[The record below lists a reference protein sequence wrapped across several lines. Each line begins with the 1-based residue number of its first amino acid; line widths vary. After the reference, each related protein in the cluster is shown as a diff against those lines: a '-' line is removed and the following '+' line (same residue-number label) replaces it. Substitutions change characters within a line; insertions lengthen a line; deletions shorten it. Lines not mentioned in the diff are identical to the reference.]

1 MKLNTE
7 LAVNNQKISQ
17 NVKMLAEGSSVSV
30 VITGQK
36 QDGRYEGSVAGV
48 KVNISSG
55 KVFQKGSEF
64 VATVTLQNG
73 KIHLI
78 PENANVKIEN
88 IVLVENAKI
97 TQILNGLGLPE
108 NEITKN
114 ILLQLK
120 QLGLP
125 LDSDSITKIYNILA
139 KTKGKKKNLASLMVI
154 LEQKGIK
161 LTETQIAELLDEL
174 DFETDS
180 ENKNDFENKITE
192 DKKINLENEISGE
205 LKKYISD
212 VFKILPETEDE
223 RSGILTLLN
232 HIQKKDGN
240 GNNWIFLPFEICSL
254 EKEKLNEKTDGKGL
268 FAFLMDENL
277 KLKKMN
283 IGYKELNGGSE
294 SNFSVNFEEGRA
306 KEIYFNISGKEKNS
320 EKMIAELKKK
330 FNDTEVFWAEK
341 EKIEFTAAG
350 NEKFFSAGGY
360 F

>member
-1 MKLNTE
+1 MKLNTG

-17 NVKMLAEGSSVSV
+17 NVKMLAEGSSVRV
-30 VITGQK
+30 VITGKK

-48 KVNISSG
+48 KVNIRSG

-88 IVLVENAKI
+88 IVFVENAKI

-125 LDSDSITKIYNILA
+125 LDSDSIAKIYNFLA
-139 KTKGKKKNLASLMVI
+139 KNKGKKKNLASLVVI

-161 LTETQIAELLDEL
+161 LTENQIAELLDEL

-180 ENKNDFENKITE
+180 ENKNNFENKINE
-192 DKKINLENEISGE
+192 DRKMNLENEIFGE

-212 VFKILPETEDE
+212 VLKILPEKEDV

-232 HIQKKDGN
+232 HIQKKDVH

-254 EKEKLNEKTDGKGL
+254 EKEMLNEKTDGKGL
-268 FAFLMDENL
+268 FAFLMDEYL
-277 KLKKMN
+277 SLKKLN
-283 IGYKELNGGSE
+283 IGYKNLNDGNE
-294 SNFSVNFEEGRA
+294 SNFFFNFEENRV
-306 KEIYFNISGKEKNS
+306 KEIYFYIDGKEKKS
-320 EKMIAELKKK
+320 EKIISELKKK
-330 FNDTEVFWAEK
+330 FNNAEVFWAEK
-341 EKIEFTAAG
+341 ENIEFTAAG